1 VCRSHFAVMQ
11 ATQALGTLTTLWT
24 PSKRYYRIN
33 LSHLS
38 KRAGDPIVRGW
49 VCPNTNPRATQGS
62 PWLTFLLTN
71 LTSRGTYKIATSLHH
86 WRAKKNKIKEYLGY
100 LSQWTVKTSRCSG
113 GFTSWRTQD
122 LHHRNCDGAFC
133 SLVVLCSDNVGHE
146 LQGLL

>member
-1 VCRSHFAVMQ
+1 MQ

-49 VCPNTNPRATQGS
+49 VCPNTNPRATQES

-86 WRAKKNKIKEYLGY
+86 WRAIKKKSIWDTSLNGQSRHRDVVVSSPAGER
-100 LSQWTVKTSRCSG
+100 KTYIIEI
-113 GFTSWRTQD
+113 
-122 LHHRNCDGAFC
+122 AM
-133 SLVVLCSDNVGHE
+133 E
-146 LQGLL
+146 LFAR

>member
-49 VCPNTNPRATQGS
+49 VCPNTNPRATQES

-86 WRAKKNKIKEYLGY
+86 WRAIKKKRVFGIP
-100 LSQWTVKTSRCSG
+100 LSMDSQDIAMLWWVHQLENAR
-113 GFTSWRTQD
+113 FTSLKLRWS
-122 LHHRNCDGAFC
+122 
-133 SLVVLCSDNVGHE
+133 SLLASCP
-146 LQGLL
+146 L